1 MNFYIV
7 ETIYYKTRFLVAALS
22 DTGAKMR
29 VMEHLSRNRINVK
42 ITELEAV
49 RISTFMNG
57 ETVRAI

>member
-7 ETIYYKTRFLVAALS
+7 ETIYYKARFLVAALS

-29 VMEHLSRNRINVK
+29 VMEHLARKNIKMK

-49 RISTFMNG
+49 RITTFMQG
-57 ETVRAI
+57 STVIEL